1 MHVERVAVPTIW
13 QPAVACT
20 SEAGLPIRRLTL
32 AGRRDAD
39 LGPTI
44 CREASQYVSEAAN
57 AR

>member
-13 QPAVACT
+13 LPAVACS
-20 SEAGLPIRRLTL
+20 SEAGLPMRRLTL

-39 LGPTI
+39 PGPTI